1 MGYEAALKKSWDEF
15 LALECGHSLSVRF
28 LTDEYA
34 VQPGERKI
42 LGLACNV
49 PAKDFT
55 VILILHY
62 LVRKI
67 KGLPPVSG
75 VWLPFREVAGIEGY
89 YAAFKKRSI
98 EPIIRKYGNNPAAL
112 LAAAERFGARRFEGE
127 GSSVIIDMFE
137 GVPVLI
143 KLWPADDE
151 FGPDANIF
159 FDSSIAGIFP
169 IEDIVVLAGIIAA
182 RI

>member
-1 MGYEAALKKSWDEF
+1 MGYEVALTKSWDEF
-15 LALECGHSLSVRF
+15 LLLRGDHSLNVRF
-28 LTDEYA
+28 LTDEY
-34 VQPGERKI
+34 VLDPQKQRI
-42 LGLACNV
+42 SSLACNV

-62 LVRKI
+62 LVQKI
-67 KGLPPVSG
+67 KGLPSLAG

-89 YAAFKKRSI
+89 YAAFRKRSVELI
-98 EPIIRKYGNNPAAL
+98 VRKYGNNPAGLA
-112 LAAAERFGARRFEGE
+112 AAAERFGARKFEGE
-127 GSSVIIDMFE
+127 GQGVIIEAFE

-143 KLWPADDE
+143 KLWPADEE

-159 FDSSIAGIFP
+159 FDRSITGIFS
-169 IEDIVVLAGIIAA
+169 IEDIVVLSGIVAS